1 LSADPERA
9 IEDLFNQEI
18 FGVDTSNPDTL
29 EPEPPIEMTPIP
41 EPKSVG
47 EAIQAAEDGQEEE
60 TPEPEVEGTPLIE
73 LDLED
78 DGEVIVLDEVEEEEE
93 YVSWA
98 KKQFGDDVDL
108 ENASARKLAK
118 SAFEKE
124 KMLGKKAEEA
134 NQLKAERDRQ
144 ELQAKIDALQ
154 TPGNVTPEED
164 AWIDE
169 AVSSGDPGEW
179 AYNALQAE
187 RPDLYAA
194 IINRWASM
202 GEGEAAQARRL
213 DAAIIQAISQPQP
226 SKEESYSMALG
237 QTFQSLGLD
246 IETQGPIILAKAEE
260 LGASHPSVVAM
271 MSPDPTIR
279 QLGTRNVFDLAVAG
293 KTTVRK
299 AVLDDDVQARVKEET
314 LRQQAAGVTTGKPHV
329 EAPKKSAFWEGFD
342 EELKERGWDGNG
354 PTYGRD

>member
-29 EPEPPIEMTPIP
+29 EPEPPIEMAPVP

-73 LDLED
+73 MDL
-78 DGEVIVLDEVEEEEE
+78 DGEGEDGTTVTLEEEE
-93 YVSWA
+93 YVAWA

-124 KMLGKKAEEA
+124 KMLGAKSQEA
-134 NQLKAERDRQ
+134 KELREAQDAA
-144 ELQAKIDALQ
+144 ELQRKIDALT
-154 TPGNVTPEED
+154 TPGALTEED
-164 AWIDE
+164 EAWVETAATDANPFE
-169 AVSSGDPGEW
+169 Y
-179 AYNALQAE
+179 AYNAHLAG
-187 RPDLYAA
+187 RDDLYNA
-194 IINRWASM
+194 ILSQYGSM
-202 GEGEAAQARRL
+202 GPQEEALARRFHGEM
-213 DAAIIQAISQPQP
+213 IQRLSQPQLSP
-226 SKEESYSMALG
+226 QEQQVQMMRSSFADG
-237 QTFQSLGLD
+237 GLD
-246 IETQGPIILAKAEE
+246 YDAHREIIIAKAGE
-260 LGASHPSVVAM
+260 LGENHPMVRSILSENVEARAM
-271 MSPDPTIR
+271 AIR
-279 QLGTRNVFDLAVAG
+279 GVYDLAMAG
-293 KTTVRK
+293 KTTVHK
-299 AVLDDDVQARVKEET
+299 AKLEDDVQSRVKEEQ
-314 LRQQAAGVTTGKPHV
+314 LRQKVAGVTTGKPHV

-342 EELKERGWDGNG
+342 EELKDRGWDGNG